1 MRSRVDA
8 RRIAEWV
15 LRVVSITILIA
26 LLMRVWERTAVTA
39 SVDSGAGS
47 HLSDLLPRWTVT
59 RFARIHMELDSEPT
73 QLQREWLAA
82 IRHAGTRL
90 SWNSSK
96 VVPLAGALTELA
108 DPAGSSELDISA
120 PPGDT
125 IVVTDTLAGLLDT
138 VVAREGGATI
148 TVPGVVHAT
157 GFSVNG
163 GMGRAAMRDSVVFK
177 RLLVEG
183 SASWE
188 TKFTIAALSE
198 RGWQVDAL
206 THVAPGVDVRAGN
219 PGAPDTSRYAAVI
232 AIDSSAALIASGAAR
247 YVRNGG
253 GLITLRDAA
262 SVGPPAVQAVV
273 LERRTDGDVR
283 AYRVGGG
290 RVVRAGYKDIWRAR
304 MSGDDTESNPVAQ
317 HRAWLARAVAAVA
330 YAPRLALALD
340 SAADPAPFASLV
352 DAIGAPSRIIPADM
366 SGEAEVPSAAL
377 FAVLVASLMMELL
390 SRRLRGRR

>member
-8 RRIAEWV
+8 RRIGEWV
-15 LRVVSITILIA
+15 LRVASISILIV
-26 LLMRVWERTAVTA
+26 LLMRAWERAPVTA
-39 SVDSGAGS
+39 SVDSGVGS

-59 RFARIHMELDSEPT
+59 RFARIHIELDSEPT

-82 IRHAGTRL
+82 IRHAGTRI

-96 VVPLAGALTELA
+96 VVPLAGALTQLA

-120 PPGDT
+120 PAGDT

-148 TVPGVVHAT
+148 SMPGIVRAT

-163 GMGRAAMRDSVVFK
+163 GMARAATRDSVVFK

-183 SASWE
+183 AASWE
-188 TKFTIAALSE
+188 TKFTIAGLSE

-219 PGAPDTSRYAAVI
+219 PVAPDTSRYAAVI

-253 GLITLRDAA
+253 GLITLRDAS
-262 SVGPPAVQAVV
+262 SVGPPAGKAVV

-304 MSGDDTESNPVAQ
+304 MSGDDSVSNPVVQ

-330 YAPRLALALD
+330 YAPRLALAPD

-352 DAIGAPSRIIPADM
+352 EAVGAPSRIIPADT
-366 SGEAEVPSAAL
+366 SGEAEVPSAVL
-377 FAVLVASLMMELL
+377 FAVLVASLMLELL